1 MKKPYSAAIVFLALG
16 LAAGGLLAWHL
27 KPGEVPVRTETERK
41 VLYYRN
47 PMNPEITS
55 PVPMK
60 DSMGMDYI
68 PVYEGD
74 APEAPGTVR
83 ISPERLQIIGV
94 RSEEAARR
102 RLERTIRTVG
112 RVEPVENRVFVINAK
127 VPGWVERLYV
137 DRTDQMVGKGQQLLE
152 LFSPDLVSAQEEYL
166 LAWKGAEEV
175 KGSPYPEVRNGAR
188 ALLEAA
194 GQRLRYWDISEE
206 QIELLRESGKVMRTM
221 TISAPSSGSVTE
233 KMVVEG
239 QRIDAGE
246 PLFKIID
253 HSAVWVYGEIYEYEM
268 PYVKKG
274 QKATLTPAYSPGEIY
289 AGKIEHIYSH
299 LGSIRYVQEAGT
311 EVRTMKIR
319 FELPN
324 PDHRLKLGMYLNV
337 ELSTEIARSAVAVPD
352 SAVIDSGERQIVIVD
367 RRDGTFEP
375 REVKTGGKADGWFQ
389 VLQGVSEGEW
399 VVTQAN
405 FLIDSESRLKAAIAG
420 LSAHDHGGSA
430 VKKEAPAS
438 KEGPRSGASGK
449 TEDDSSGHIMSPGR
463 ADGEG
468 VAEGAGA
475 DHAGHGWAGPH
486 AGHPPGGT
494 GGHEGHGAAMDSHEG
509 H

>member
-1 MKKPYSAAIVFLALG
+1 MKKPYWAAVLVIG
-16 LAAGGLLAWHL
+16 IIIGGLLAWNL
-27 KPGEVPVRTETERK
+27 KTGEAPVGTEAERK

-55 PVPMK
+55 PVPLK

-74 APEAPGTVR
+74 APEAPGIVR
-83 ISPERLQIIGV
+83 ISPERLQLIGV
-94 RSEEAARR
+94 RSEVATRR
-102 RLERTIRTVG
+102 SLERTIRTVG

-137 DRTDQMVGKGQQLLE
+137 DRTDQMVEKGQKLLE

-166 LAWKGAEEV
+166 LAWKAAEEV
-175 KGSPYPEVRNGAR
+175 KASPYPDVRSGAA

-194 GQRLRYWDISEE
+194 RQRLRYWDISEE
-206 QIELLRESGKVMRTM
+206 QIELLSKSGKAMRTM
-221 TISAPSSGSVTE
+221 SISAPSSGSVTE
-233 KMVVEG
+233 KMIVEG

-274 QKATLTPAYSPGEIY
+274 QKATLAPAYSEGDAY
-289 AGKIEHIYSH
+289 TGKIEHIYSH
-299 LGSIRYVQEAGT
+299 LGSIRYVPEAGT
-311 EVRTMKIR
+311 EVRTMKVR
-319 FELPN
+319 FELQN

-337 ELSTEIARSAVAVPD
+337 ELSVNIADSAIALPD
-352 SAVIDSGERQIVIVD
+352 SALIDSGERQIAIID

-375 REVKTGGKADGWFQ
+375 REVKTGGKADGFFQ

-405 FLIDSESRLKAAIAG
+405 FLIDSESKLKAAVAG
-420 LSAHDHGGSA
+420 LSALHDHAGSA
-430 VKKEAPAS
+430 VKM
-438 KEGPRSGASGK
+438 EGPRKDASGK
-449 TEDDSSGHIMSPGR
+449 AGDDHSGHAMSPGR
-463 ADGEG
+463 SGGEG
-468 VAEGAGA
+468 AAEGAGA
-475 DHAGHGWAGPH
+475 GRSGHENGSH
-486 AGHPPGGT
+486 ESHPDPMDL
-494 GGHEGHGAAMDSHEG
+494 HEGH
-509 H
+509 

>member
-1 MKKPYSAAIVFLALG
+1 MRMKKSYWAVVLVIGIIIGG
-16 LAAGGLLAWHL
+16 LAAWHL
-27 KPGEVPVRTETERK
+27 KPVPEAVGTEAGKK

-68 PVYEGD
+68 PVYEDG

-83 ISPERLQIIGV
+83 ISPERLQMIGV
-94 RSEEAARR
+94 KSEEAARR

-127 VPGWVERLYV
+127 VPGWVERLHV
-137 DRTDQMVGKGQQLLE
+137 DRTDQMVEKGQKLLD
-152 LFSPDLVSAQEEYL
+152 LFSPDLISAQEEYL

-175 KGSPYPEVRNGAR
+175 KASPYPEVRGGAL

-194 GQRLRYWDISEE
+194 RQRLDYWDISED
-206 QIELLRESGKVMRTM
+206 QIELLRRSGKVTRTM

-274 QKATLTPAYSPGEIY
+274 QKATLTPAYSPGEGY
-289 AGKIEHIYSH
+289 TAKVEHIYSH
-299 LGSIRYVQEAGT
+299 LGSIRYAPDAGT
-311 EVRTMKIR
+311 EVRTMKVR

-324 PDHRLKLGMYLNV
+324 QDHRLKLGMYLNV
-337 ELSTEIARSAVAVPD
+337 ELSIEIAGSAIAVPD
-352 SAVIDSGERQIVIVD
+352 SAVIDSGERQLVIID

-375 REVKTGGKADGWFQ
+375 REVKAGGKANGYFQ

-399 VVTQAN
+399 VVTSAN
-405 FLIDSESRLKAAIAG
+405 FLIDSESKLKAAVAG
-420 LSAHDHGGSA
+420 MATHRHGD
-430 VKKEAPAS
+430 EAPE
-438 KEGPRSGASGK
+438 KEPPPQKTAPAAPGGDENGGHFGHDMGSMDSMTGPQIP
-449 TEDDSSGHIMSPGR
+449 EMDHSGHNE
-463 ADGEG
+463 ADP
-468 VAEGAGA
+468 
-475 DHAGHGWAGPH
+475 HKGH
-486 AGHPPGGT
+486 
-494 GGHEGHGAAMDSHEG
+494 
-509 H
+509 